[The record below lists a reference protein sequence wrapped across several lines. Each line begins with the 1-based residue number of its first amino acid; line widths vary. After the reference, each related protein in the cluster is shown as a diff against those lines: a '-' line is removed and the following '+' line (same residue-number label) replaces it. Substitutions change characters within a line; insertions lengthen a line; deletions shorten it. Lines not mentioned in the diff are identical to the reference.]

1 MERFPVEPIRSL
13 EDIERIREILHD
25 SPRDLLLFD
34 LATQT
39 GASLTHLLQLRVKDL
54 RGLEVGGR
62 FLGPIRYSSLSERV
76 KQSFDHYVETT
87 RPPDNAYLFRSRK
100 GSKPLQISSVSH
112 LVRRWFEAAGL
123 TGLSAFRS
131 LHETW
136 RLHYRGR
143 NQLGTD
149 RERPE
154 GQRDVY
160 VLQSVNKLSLQE
172 TIYLRLFEAIV
183 AGRVAPGERLS
194 IETLSDHLKV
204 SHMPVRDALSRLE
217 VGGFVAKEKMR
228 GYVVNQLSQDDLAEI
243 TRIRLL
249 LEGLAAKTASLQRA
263 EEILDH
269 LRTASSDYQD
279 ALTSNDVETTLRI
292 NKDFHFTVYRA
303 ANMPILLDTIEN
315 LWNRV
320 SPYLHIYLQVS
331 DHPQGSAE
339 IRESITN
346 HERVLRGMICQ
357 DPKKAAEGIR
367 SDIKA
372 ASRVVS
378 RLLRRGG

>member
-1 MERFPVEPIRSL
+1 MK
-13 EDIERIREILHD
+13 DIERIRKILYD

-39 GASLTHLLQLRVKDL
+39 GASLTHLLRLRVKDL

-62 FLGPIRYSSLSERV
+62 FLGPTKYSVLNERV
-76 KQSFDHYVETT
+76 KQSFDHYLKEI
-87 RPPDNAYLFRSRK
+87 RPPGNAYLFRSRK
-100 GSKPLQISSVSH
+100 GSEPLQISTVSH
-112 LVRRWFEAAGL
+112 LVRRWFKAANL

-136 RLHYRGR
+136 RLHYGGR
-143 NQLGTD
+143 NQLGMKGG
-149 RERPE
+149 RPE
-154 GQRDVY
+154 GKRDVY
-160 VLQSVNKLSLQE
+160 VLQPINKLSLQE

-194 IETLSDHLKV
+194 IETLSEHLKV

-217 VGGFVAKEKMR
+217 VGGFLAKEKMR
-228 GYVVNQLSQDDLAEI
+228 GYVVNQLAPDDLTEI

-269 LRTASSDYQD
+269 LRTVNSDYQD
-279 ALTSNDVETTLRI
+279 ALTKNDVETALRI
-292 NKDFHFTVYRA
+292 NRDFHFTVYRA
-303 ANMPILLDTIEN
+303 ANMPILLETIEK

-320 SPYLHIYLQVS
+320 SPYLHIYLQIS

-346 HERVLRGMICQ
+346 HESVLRGMICQ
-357 DPKKAAEGIR
+357 NPIEAAEGIR
-367 SDIKA
+367 NDIRA
-372 ASRVVS
+372 GSRVVL
-378 RLLRRGG
+378 RLLRRKE